1 MKSKY
6 KKIHFIGIG
15 GIGVSA
21 LAKWALLDGVKISG
35 SDAAES
41 EITQE
46 LQKMGAKIF
55 IGHKK
60 ENVPSGADLIV
71 YSDAVPKDNPE
82 RTPLDFPLNK
92 GGDRGVLQKSYFEF
106 LGEIT
111 RAKKLIA
118 VSGTNGKSTTT
129 AMLGKILVDAG
140 LDPTV
145 IVGSKYPG
153 FNYGNLQYGKG
164 DLMVLEACE
173 HNAHMLN
180 LSPEYVVLTN
190 IEADHLD
197 FYKNLKNIIEA
208 FGKYVAT
215 VPAGGFVVYNADDK
229 NTEKIIKQIKGRKVS
244 YGAHE
249 DAVFRFENRRI
260 DDGTQSLDFFIKDA
274 KNAEFSLQSPG
285 LFNVYNAMAAVSAA
299 HSLGVKLE
307 IIAKTLKNFKDLWRR
322 FERVGEYNGAPIISD
337 YGHHPQAIA
346 ATVLAA
352 REFYPE
358 RRVVLAFQPHQHH
371 RTKALFADFVRAFDG
386 ADVVILSEIYNV
398 EGRMDGADR
407 DISSEIL
414 AKAIVKYWETDE
426 DHKEKKIHELYY
438 SANLGETEAKLK
450 EIIKKDDVVIIMG
463 AGDIDGV
470 ARQLVK
476 S

>member
-1 MKSKY
+1 M
-6 KKIHFIGIG
+6 
-15 GIGVSA
+15 A
-21 LAKWALLDGVKISG
+21 
-35 SDAAES
+35 
-41 EITQE
+41 
-46 LQKMGAKIF
+46 
-55 IGHKK
+55 
-60 ENVPSGADLIV
+60 
-71 YSDAVPKDNPE
+71 
-82 RTPLDFPLNK
+82 
-92 GGDRGVLQKSYFEF
+92 QKSYFEF

-129 AMLGKILVDAG
+129 ALLGKILVDAG
-140 LDPTV
+140 LDPMV

-180 LSPEYVVLTN
+180 LSPEYVVLSN

-197 FYKNLKNIIEA
+197 FYKNLENIIEA
-208 FGKYVAT
+208 FKKYVAT

-229 NTEKIIKQIKGRKVS
+229 NTEKIIKNINGRKIS

-249 DAVFRFENRRI
+249 DAVFRFENRQI
-260 DDGTQSLDFFIKDA
+260 DDGSQSFDFFIKDT

-285 LFNVYNAMAAVSAA
+285 LFNVYNAMAAVSASY
-299 HSLGVKLE
+299 SLGVRLE
-307 IIAKTLKNFKDLWRR
+307 TIAKTLKTFQGLWRR
-322 FERVGEYNGAPIISD
+322 FEHIGEYNGAPVISD

-358 RRVVLAFQPHQHH
+358 RRIVLAFQPHQHH
-371 RTKALFADFVRAFDG
+371 RTKALFADFVRAFDE

-398 EGRMDGADR
+398 EGRVDGADR
-407 DISSEIL
+407 DISSKVL
-414 AKAIVKYWETDE
+414 AEAIVKYWETDE
-426 DHKEKKIHELYY
+426 DIKGLKNNGMYY
-438 SANLGETEAKLK
+438 SANLDETEAKLK
-450 EIIKKDDVVIIMG
+450 EVIKKGDVVIIMG
-463 AGDIDGV
+463 AGDIYKV
-470 ARQLVK
+470 SEKLCRI
-476 S
+476 SNF